1 MIKTSPNATAYR
13 HAKKIGKELY
23 ENGVTDAAAIARN
36 VGVKPA
42 TVKKW
47 IKIGCWITKDEEGKD
62 VREKMLIAADA
73 ALLKAFERFE
83 NEPLNKDLQSLNSMF
98 KAFLDRMKPDRK
110 ILEYIIKFQADVI
123 EYCMQTGN
131 NTLRKYY
138 QEVLVDFSEFLRK
151 KYV

>member
-1 MIKTSPNATAYR
+1 MNKGPNATAYR

-23 ENGVTDAAAIARN
+23 ENGVADVKAIARN
-36 VGVKPA
+36 VGVRPA

-47 IKIGCWITKDEEGKD
+47 IKDGCWVTKEESGKD
-62 VREKMLIAADA
+62 VREKMLVAADA

-123 EYCMQTGN
+123 EFCMQTGN
-131 NTLRKYY
+131 EVLRKHY
-138 QEVLVDFSEFLRK
+138 QEVLMELSEFLRK